1 MQEDLKGIGLWGIHH
16 YNHLKR
22 RQLSTIC
29 VMKTKGTL
37 HEYLV
42 EIDKQV
48 EEMFSQLVKQLAE
61 RDGITEALKAIDQ
74 MEWVQQM
81 NAICKQAEEIVN
93 ADLILL

>member
-61 RDGITEALKAIDQ
+61 RDGITEALKATDQ
-74 MEWVQQM
+74 MEWVRRM
-81 NAICKQAEEIVN
+81 NNVREQATEIVN
-93 ADLILL
+93 DELIYI